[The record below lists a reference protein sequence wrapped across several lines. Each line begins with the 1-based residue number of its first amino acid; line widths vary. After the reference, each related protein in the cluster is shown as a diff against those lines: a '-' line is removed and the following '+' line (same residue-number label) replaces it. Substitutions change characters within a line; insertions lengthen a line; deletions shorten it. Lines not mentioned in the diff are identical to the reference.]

1 MSYFI
6 DRGYTSL
13 NHVGEELCGDR
24 VECATSGDYLTAV
37 LCDGMG
43 SGVKANILATL
54 SSKILCTMLSAGIP
68 IQDCIETLIAS
79 LPVCKVRNVAYAT
92 FSVMHINSE
101 GKGELLEFD
110 NPAAILLRGGEV
122 SDLPRT
128 ENIVCGKK
136 VYTTALDL
144 KPDDAVVVTS
154 DGVEHAGIGM
164 LMNFGWERPQIKDYL
179 KRAVKPGMSARAIS
193 AVLAGECN
201 ELYMN
206 MPGDDTTVLSVKVR
220 ERAPVTMFVGPPIH
234 KEDDAQ
240 YVKDFMSMPGK
251 KIVCGGTSSQI
262 VARHLGKEVSTSLDF
277 LDRDIPPIGYID
289 GIDLTTEGVITIRRV
304 LELSEKYLDP
314 ADYTSAAF
322 DKRDGAT
329 LLAKM
334 LFEDSTDVNFFVG
347 QSQNHAHDGLPI
359 ETTMKLKLID
369 KLAGNLRKM
378 GKNITVR
385 YN

>member
-13 NHVGEELCGDR
+13 NHAGEELCGDR
-24 VECATSGDYLTAV
+24 VECAESGEWLTAV

-54 SSKILCTMLSAGIP
+54 SSKILCTMLSVGIP
-68 IQDCIETLIAS
+68 IKDCIETLIAS

-92 FSVMHINSE
+92 FSICHINRE

-110 NPAAILLRGGEV
+110 NPAALLLRGGEV
-122 SDLPRT
+122 SDLPREKET
-128 ENIVCGKK
+128 VLGKA
-136 VYTTALDL
+136 VYTTHIEL
-144 KPDDAVVVTS
+144 KPGDAIVMTS

-179 KRAVKPGMSARAIS
+179 RRAVRPDMSALAIS
-193 AVLAGECN
+193 ATLAGECN

-206 MPGDDTTVLSVKVR
+206 EPGDDTTVLSVKVR
-220 ERAPVTMFVGPPIH
+220 EHAVTSVFVGPPIN
-234 KEDDAQ
+234 KDDDAA
-240 YVKDFMSMPGK
+240 YVRDFMALPGK
-251 KIVCGGTSSQI
+251 KAVCGGTSSQI
-262 VARHLGKEVSTSLDF
+262 VARQLGTEVTTSCEF
-277 LDRDIPPIGYID
+277 IDRDIPPIGYIK
-289 GIDLTTEGVITIRRV
+289 GIDLTTEGVITVRRV

-314 ADYTSAAF
+314 ANFAAKVLL
-322 DKRDGAT
+322 KRDGAT
-329 LLAKM
+329 QLAKL

-347 QSQNHAHDGLPI
+347 QSQNHAHDGLDI

-369 KLAGNLRKM
+369 KLAANLRRM
-378 GKNITVR
+378 GKNVTVR

>member
-6 DRGYTSL
+6 DVGYTSL

-24 VECATSGDYLTAV
+24 VECAFGDEYTTAV

-68 IQDCIETLIAS
+68 IKDCIETLIAS

-92 FSVMHINSE
+92 FSVCHIDND

-110 NPAAILLRGGEV
+110 NPAAILVRDGKV
-122 SDLPRT
+122 DDLPR
-128 ENIVCGKK
+128 EKSVVCGKN
-136 VYTTALDL
+136 VYTTKLDL
-144 KPDDAVVVTS
+144 TAGDVVVMTS

-164 LMNFGWERPQIKDYL
+164 MMNFGWERPQIKDFL
-179 KRAVKPGMSARAIS
+179 RRAVKTDMSARAVS

-201 ELYMN
+201 ELYMD
-206 MPGDDTTVLSVKVR
+206 MPGDDTTVMCVKVR
-220 ERAPVTMFVGPPIH
+220 KHEPTSVFVGPPIN
-234 KEDDAQ
+234 KEDDAA
-240 YVKDFMSMPGK
+240 YVRDFMALPGK
-251 KIVCGGTSSQI
+251 KAVCGGTSSQI
-262 VARHLGKEVSTSLDF
+262 VARQLGKEVSTSLEF

-289 GIDLTTEGVITIRRV
+289 GIDLTTEGVITVRRV
-304 LELSEKYLDP
+304 LEMSEKYLDP
-314 ADYTSAAF
+314 ADYRSKSF
-322 DKRDGAT
+322 VKRDGAT
-329 LLAKM
+329 LLSKL

-369 KLAGNLRKM
+369 KLASNLKKM
-378 GKNITVR
+378 GKNVSVR